1 MKLTIDYGNTLVK
14 VALFQKDSLLTLKS
28 FQSLSVDQLKEFL
41 EDFENN
47 SGNATIIN
55 SAIVSSVIDY
65 PRDIKSWLTKKYNLI
80 ELNSLTPIP
89 INIRYKTPQTL
100 GNDRIALAVAGAQFY
115 PENDVL
121 VIDAGTCITF
131 DFVGKNSEYFGGSI
145 SPGIQM
151 RFKALNTF
159 TDKLPLVNPVD
170 NPELVGDSTSNSIIS
185 GVMCGIYSEVDGII
199 DRYKMKFP
207 NVKTILTGGDIIYF
221 DKMLKNNIFANSNFV
236 LKGLNMIL
244 DYNVGK

>member
-1 MKLTIDYGNTLVK
+1 MKLIIDYGNTLVK
-14 VALFQKDSLLTLKS
+14 VALFQKDSLHTLKS
-28 FQSLSVDQLKEFL
+28 FQSTSVDQLKEFL
-41 EDFENN
+41 EDFEIN
-47 SGNATIIN
+47 SGNATILN
-55 SAIVSSVIDY
+55 NAIVSSVIDY
-65 PRDIKSWLTKKYNLI
+65 PEDIKSWLTNKYNLI
-80 ELNSLTPIP
+80 ELNSHTPIP
-89 INIRYKTPQTL
+89 IKIKYKTPQTL
-100 GNDRIALAVAGAQFY
+100 GNDRIALAVAGSQFY

-131 DFVGKNSEYFGGSI
+131 DFVSKNSEYHGGSI
-145 SPGIQM
+145 SPGLQM

-159 TDKLPLVNPVD
+159 TDKLPLVKPVD
-170 NPELVGDSTSNSIIS
+170 NPELVGDSTANSIIS

-207 NVKTILTGGDIIYF
+207 DVKTILTGGDIIYF

>member
-1 MKLTIDYGNTLVK
+1 MKLIIDYGNTLVK
-14 VALFQKDSLLTLKS
+14 VALFQEDSLHTLKS
-28 FQSLSVDQLKEFL
+28 FQSLTVDQLKEFL
-41 EDFENN
+41 EDAGNT
-47 SGNATIIN
+47 SKNATQIN
-55 SAIVSSVIDY
+55 NAIVSSVIDY
-65 PRDIKSWLTKKYNLI
+65 PGEIKSWLTNKYNFV

-89 INIRYKTPQTL
+89 IKIRYKTPQTL
-100 GNDRIALAVAGAQFY
+100 GNDRIALAVAGSQFY

-121 VIDAGTCITF
+121 IIDAGTCITF
-131 DFVGKNSEYFGGSI
+131 DFVSKNSEYYGGSI

-170 NPELVGDSTSNSIIS
+170 NPELIGNSTTNSIIS
-185 GVMCGIYSEVDGII
+185 GVMCGIYSEIDGII
-199 DRYKMKFP
+199 DRYKKKFP
-207 NVKTILTGGDIIYF
+207 DVKTILTGGDIIYF